1 MRKELADTYQ
11 YQPDGSVRIRARSI
25 GREVVERLVEGRD
38 LTLDINY
45 TDKQGAPKTGRVI
58 LRPMVSDVLR
68 VDKILEGQRLFY
80 LAALNC
86 YSGLPTPDLVQK
98 AQSEDGP
105 TIGDFLKNNILA
117 TGHWSVL
124 EHRGPSFLIDG
135 ISRACSHQLVR
146 HRLFT
151 YSQQSQRYQGRNLKD
166 KPTIFPFIIPPRLR
180 VDKGLLRDFLAG
192 VKSAIS
198 GYYSLRNGGA
208 FPEDARFLLPN
219 AAATRIVMSGN
230 PRAWLEL
237 IPKRTCAR
245 AQWEIDVVITEIA
258 RQLWQDIPETYGQ
271 VGPPCSLGACD
282 QGKRSCGVPLG
293 KPLSKFFEEFGPG
306 DAYPHD
312 RLIFGMR

>member
-1 MRKELADTYQ
+1 MRKELVNTYQ
-11 YQPDGSVRIRARSI
+11 YRPDGSVQIRARLI
-25 GREVVERLVEGRD
+25 GGEIVERFVGGED

-58 LRPMVSDVLR
+58 LRPMVSDILR
-68 VDKILEGQRLFY
+68 VDKILKGKRLFY

-86 YSGLPTPDLVQK
+86 YSGLPTPELVRRAQGRDDL
-98 AQSEDGP
+98 

-117 TGHWSVL
+117 TGHWSIF

-135 ISRACSHQLVR
+135 VSRACSHQLVR

-166 KPTIFPFIIPPRLR
+166 KPTIFPFIIPPRFR
-180 VDKGLLRDFLAG
+180 VDEKLLREFLAG
-192 VKSAIS
+192 VKSAIT
-198 GYYSLRNGGA
+198 GYYSLRDGGA

-230 PRAWLEL
+230 SRAWLEL

-258 RQLWQDIPETYGQ
+258 RQLWRDMPEIYGQ
-271 VGPPCSLGACD
+271 VGPSCSLGVCD
-282 QGKRSCGVPLG
+282 QGKRGCGVPLG
-293 KPLSKFFEEFGPG
+293 KPLSKFFEELGP
-306 DAYPHD
+306 DDPYPHD
-312 RLIFGMR
+312 HLIFGMR